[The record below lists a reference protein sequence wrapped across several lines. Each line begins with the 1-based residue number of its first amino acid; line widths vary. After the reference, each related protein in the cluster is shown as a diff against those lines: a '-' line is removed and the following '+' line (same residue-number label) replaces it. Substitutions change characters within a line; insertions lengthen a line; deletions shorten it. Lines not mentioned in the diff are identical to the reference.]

1 MSDDIW
7 PHFKV
12 WLTEERGLKRR
23 SAINYASTVRRILAA
38 VEPLTVDGLQS
49 WIAEQPEHNRGA
61 YRGAW
66 RAYVAYL
73 ALCWPEVGVP
83 TLPARQRSSEA
94 IPAPVVAA
102 MSAALERGVRIED
115 LATAR
120 QGIDPGRLERIKRA
134 VPGLSSGELAACTSG
149 DTVVLIAAADAEI
162 IQRWSGSGEGD
173 LLLPRAPGDHRGIPL
188 GRIRRLVREYRKN
201 K

>member
-7 PHFKV
+7 PHYKE
-12 WLTEERGLKRR
+12 WLIEERGLKRR
-23 SAINYASTVRRILAA
+23 SATNYASTARRILAA
-38 VEPLTVDGLQS
+38 VQPLTDDGLQA

-66 RAYVAYL
+66 RAYAAYL
-73 ALCWPEVGVP
+73 ASQWPDIVVP

-102 MSAALERGVRIED
+102 MAAALDRGVRIED

-120 QGIDPGRLERIKRA
+120 QGVDPSRLERITRA
-134 VPGLSSGELAACTSG
+134 VPGLRSGELAAYTSG

-162 IQRWSGSGEGD
+162 IQQWSGSGDGD
-173 LLLPRAPGDHRGIPL
+173 LLLPRAPGDHREIPI

-201 K
+201 R